1 MMTTNQILLQM
12 KFARIIELI
21 AQRQNISVPEA
32 MDRFYHSTT
41 FQLINNGV
49 SDLHCNSDEYLAEEF
64 CLEWE
69 GKL

>member
-1 MMTTNQILLQM
+1 MNTKQILLQM
-12 KFARIIELI
+12 KFARIIEAI
-21 AQRQNISVPEA
+21 AKRQNISIELA

-49 SDLHCNSDEYLAEEF
+49 SDLHCNSDEYLVEEF

-69 GKL
+69 KKI

>member
-1 MMTTNQILLQM
+1 MNTKQILLQM
-12 KFARIIELI
+12 KFARIIEAI
-21 AQRQNISVPEA
+21 AKRQNNSIELA

-49 SDLHCNSDEYLAEEF
+49 SDLHCNSDEYLVEEF

-69 GKL
+69 KKI